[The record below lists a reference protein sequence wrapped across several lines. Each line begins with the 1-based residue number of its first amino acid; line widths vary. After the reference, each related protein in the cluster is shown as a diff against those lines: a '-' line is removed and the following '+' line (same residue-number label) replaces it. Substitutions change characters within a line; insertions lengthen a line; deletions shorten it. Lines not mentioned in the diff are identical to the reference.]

1 MYKSIFLAVL
11 IVCMI
16 VRNGTPPETIASIV
30 DIVTR
35 GAAVWPFTWPVRN
48 ADVASANT
56 KIARFMIVSN
66 SGFISNSDH
75 SPIRRAV
82 QAI

>member
-1 MYKSIFLAVL
+1 MVCT
-11 IVCMI
+11 IVG
-16 VRNGTPPETIASIV
+16 NGTPPETIACIV
-30 DIVTR
+30 DIVIR
-35 GAAVWPFTWPVRN
+35 GAAVWPFTWTVRN

-66 SGFISNSDH
+66 SGFVSNSDH
-75 SPIRRAV
+75 SPIRRAG